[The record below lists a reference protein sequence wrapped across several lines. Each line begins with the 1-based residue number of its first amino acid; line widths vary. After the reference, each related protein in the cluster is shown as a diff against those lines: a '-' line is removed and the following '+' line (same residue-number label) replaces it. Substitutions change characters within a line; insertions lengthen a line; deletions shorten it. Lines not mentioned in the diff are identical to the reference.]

1 MKKCSL
7 FILVF
12 LFGIGIVNAK
22 TVDLYEMMKENASNY
37 GMSPLLKSFLL
48 VLVFGIVAMP
58 FAGLSLILRRDSGL
72 VTRVIG
78 LGMLLVAIATWG
90 YLVYYSIHWGFIS
103 REQWRKVIMIKLSWL
118 SPKVRGYTDI
128 RSGSYYLE
136 RGWGECC
143 RSVNSQRYVRS
154 VWRPCITTTK

>member
-1 MKKCSL
+1 
-7 FILVF
+7 
-12 LFGIGIVNAK
+12 
-22 TVDLYEMMKENASNY
+22 MMKENASNY

-90 YLVYYSIHWGFIS
+90 YLVYYSIH
-103 REQWRKVIMIKLSWL
+103 
-118 SPKVRGYTDI
+118 
-128 RSGSYYLE
+128 
-136 RGWGECC
+136 
-143 RSVNSQRYVRS
+143 
-154 VWRPCITTTK
+154 

>member
-1 MKKCSL
+1 MSELQNNVTKDNIRTQLADLMSGGKATREGLRYVLKSL
-7 FILVF
+7 L
-12 LFGIGIVNAK
+12 LELAEGQLL
-22 TVDLYEMMKENASNY
+22 DCLYENSIYKKMMKENASNY

-90 YLVYYSIHWGFIS
+90 YLVYYSIH
-103 REQWRKVIMIKLSWL
+103 
-118 SPKVRGYTDI
+118 
-128 RSGSYYLE
+128 
-136 RGWGECC
+136 
-143 RSVNSQRYVRS
+143 
-154 VWRPCITTTK
+154 